1 MLREAG
7 AIFAKRGFHA
17 ASMDEI
23 AERVGVSKPV
33 IYTAFGSKEALYFA
47 YIESA
52 GADLLDAMVAAA
64 QLSRAGQVQE
74 RLHAGALAFFTFVD
88 EHRDGY
94 AVLFSELAARG
105 GPFRREVSAIRRQI
119 VALTKVLLDE
129 VVEEAGEDGARL
141 GGTEALAQAFVGAGE
156 SLANWWL
163 ENPDARVEDITG
175 RLMNITWLG
184 LDALLRGR
192 AAPWPTGQ

>member
-7 AIFAKRGFHA
+7 AVFAQRGFHA

-33 IYTAFGSKEALYFA
+33 IYSAFGSKEALYFA

-52 GADLLDAMVAAA
+52 GAELLDGMVAAA
-64 QLSRAGQVQE
+64 ARSREAPSEE
-74 RLHAGALAFFTFVD
+74 RLYAGALAFFTFVD

-129 VVEEAGEDGARL
+129 VVQDTGGDDRF
-141 GGTEALAQAFVGAGE
+141 GGTEALAHAFVGAGE

-163 ENPDARVEDITG
+163 EHPDARVEDITG
-175 RLMNITWLG
+175 RLMNVTWLG
-184 LDALLRGR
+184 LDALLHGR
-192 AAPWPTGQ
+192 AASWPTSE